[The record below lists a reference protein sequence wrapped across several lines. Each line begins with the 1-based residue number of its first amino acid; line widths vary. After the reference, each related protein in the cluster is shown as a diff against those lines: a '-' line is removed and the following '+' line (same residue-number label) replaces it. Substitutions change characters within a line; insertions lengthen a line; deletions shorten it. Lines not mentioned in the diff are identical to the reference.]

1 MDFDQLMEFVGAD
14 EEMGRM
20 YHYGCNCLID
30 IRTNE
35 GKNVLNIY
43 CYSTS
48 QDEYE
53 MVLEFLN
60 LNCVKYHH
68 SDTLE
73 LRSGKIIVDVDTA
86 CVFCVNDYCGGE
98 PDSVVNMEG
107 KYIEQADACAHLQIR
122 RKNGK
127 KKLEVTFFIS
137 SLGFSI
143 VESFLNCYSVTL
155 SKSYEECIGELLTV
169 QLEVKC
175 HFLPIKDRGD

>member
-1 MDFDQLMEFVGAD
+1 MDFDQLMEFIGAD
-14 EEMGRM
+14 QEMGKM

-35 GKNVLNIY
+35 GKNVLNIH

-48 QDEYE
+48 QDDYE

-98 PDSVVNMEG
+98 PETVAYIEG
-107 KYIEQADACAHLQIR
+107 KYIKLADDWVDLEIT
-122 RKNGK
+122 RKEGQ
-127 KKLEVTFFIS
+127 KKLEVIFF
-137 SLGFSI
+137 LETEGYSI
-143 VESFLNCYSVTL
+143 VEPFFNSNSVSL
-155 SKSYEECIGELLTV
+155 SKSYYEVFGELLTV
-169 QLEVKC
+169 QLDVKC
-175 HFLPIKDRGD
+175 YFLPMKDEGG